1 MRVSLQWLRE
11 LVACDLPAAELGER
25 LSMAG
30 FELDGL
36 EDLAAQAAGVVVGFV
51 EQREPHPNA
60 DKLSV
65 CRVQIGAAEPLQ
77 IVCGAANVRAGIH
90 VPVATV
96 GAYLPAVDLTI
107 KPAELR
113 GVASSGMICSLKE
126 LGLADS
132 SDGIAILDQLL
143 DEVPEVGSPVG
154 PSFGLDDQVMELAIT
169 ANRPDGLSLRGIA
182 REVAA
187 LTGAPLTLPPADP
200 AIPSQALPLAEE
212 ALAAMEAGGLFSI
225 TALTGIQAGPSPRWL
240 QSRLERSGLR
250 PINAVVDITNLVML
264 ETGQPLHAFDA
275 TRLASLGKA
284 SGSVAA
290 GDGPSIGAIG
300 LRQGASQEPFAALDG
315 SEHQLS
321 EEALV
326 VTYAEKPIALAGVI
340 GGAES
345 AVTDTT
351 TEIWL
356 EAAVFAPQAVRRSA
370 RSAGLRTDASSR
382 FEKGLPLEVTLAAAD
397 RAVALLQDLCGAT
410 VLGRWCHRRPVS
422 EPVPLRLRRDAL
434 HQLLGPV
441 QVLDGEPGELEDLE
455 DDQIVQTLT
464 ALGCELGERP
474 GAEGWDVMV
483 PPSRSQD
490 LVREVD
496 LIEEVARLVGYDRF
510 ASHLPDPL
518 EPGGLSPDQQVE
530 RRLRRALAAAGL
542 QETCHL
548 SLGPACSVLSAG
560 LAEHGSPA
568 EADTGAPALATP
580 TRLPLA
586 NPLLA
591 DYSHLRDGLV
601 EELLLA
607 ARRNLQ
613 AGRSG
618 FWAFEIGTVFSP
630 GAKDPRQS
638 QRLGGIVCGSRSAEL
653 WTTGGKPP
661 APGYFQARGLLQQA
675 LSAVGIPA
683 DDRPLEAS
691 PSDHPLLHPGR
702 AAQLLVEGRPVG
714 WFGQL
719 HPLQA
724 EALDCPD
731 ATHLFELELA
741 PLLTA
746 ATRRNRFQPSFA
758 AYATVPASE
767 RDLALVVPTSI
778 SCGQLLTAIRKAG
791 KPLLEQA
798 DLLDRYE
805 GPQVAA
811 GSCSQAFRLRYRDAK
826 RTLTEAEVEVAH
838 QAVRSAL
845 EKQFKAQLRS

>member
-11 LVACDLPAAELGER
+11 LVACDLPASELGDR

-36 EDLAAQAAGVVVGFV
+36 EDLAAQAAGVVVGYV

-132 SDGIAILDQLL
+132 SDGIAVLGDLL
-143 DEVPEVGSPVG
+143 ELVPALGSPVG
-154 PSFGLDDQVMELAIT
+154 PSLGLDDQVLELAIT

-187 LTGAPLTLPPADP
+187 LTGAALTLPPADP
-200 AIPSQALPLAEE
+200 AIPAQPLPLGEE
-212 ALAAMEAGGLFSI
+212 QLTAMEAGGLYSL
-225 TALTGIQAGPSPRWL
+225 TALTGIQVGPSPRWL

-275 TRLASLGKA
+275 ARLASLGQTN
-284 SGSVAA
+284 AA
-290 GDGPSIGAIG
+290 GPGAQISAIG
-300 LRQGASQEPFAALDG
+300 LRQATGAEAFRSLDG
-315 SEHQLS
+315 TEHTLS

-326 VTYAEKPIALAGVI
+326 VTYANAPIALAGVM
-340 GGAES
+340 GGADS
-345 AVTDTT
+345 AVTNGTT
-351 TEIWL
+351 DIWL

-370 RSAGLRTDASSR
+370 RSAGLRTDASTR
-382 FEKGLPLEVTLAAAD
+382 FEKGLPPEVTLAAAD
-397 RAVALLQDLCGAT
+397 RAVALLQELCGAST
-410 VLGRWCHRRPVS
+410 VGRWCHQRPAS
-422 EPVPLRLRRDAL
+422 EAEPLLLRRDAL
-434 HQLLGPV
+434 HKLLGPV
-441 QVLDGEPGELEDLE
+441 QVLDSEPGELDDLE
-455 DDQIVQTLT
+455 DGQIVHTLT
-464 ALGCELGERP
+464 ALGCQLVERAS
-474 GAEGWDVMV
+474 GEGWDVVV

-490 LVREVD
+490 LRREVD

-510 ASHLPDPL
+510 AAHLPDPL
-518 EPGGLSPDQQVE
+518 EPGGLSPDQQVQ

-548 SLGPACSVLSAG
+548 SLGPASSVLGAAG
-560 LAEHGSPA
+560 A
-568 EADTGAPALATP
+568 EAGAGEPALSV
-580 TRLPLA
+580 RVPLA

-618 FWAFEIGTVFSP
+618 FWAFEIGTVFAP
-630 GAKDPRQS
+630 AAKGPSQS
-638 QRLGGIVCGSRSAEL
+638 QRLGGIVCGSRCSEL
-653 WTTGGKPP
+653 WSAGGKPM
-661 APGYFQARGLLQQA
+661 APSYYQARGLLQQA
-675 LSAVGIPA
+675 LSALGIPA
-683 DDRPLEAS
+683 DDRLLANPAD
-691 PSDHPLLHPGR
+691 PALLHPGR
-702 AAQLLVEGRPVG
+702 SAQLLIEGRPVG

-719 HPLQA
+719 HPLEA
-724 EALDCPD
+724 EALDLPE

-741 PLLTA
+741 PLLSA

-767 RDLALVVPTSI
+767 RDLALVVPTSV
-778 SCGQLLTAIRKAG
+778 SCGQLLAAIRKAG

-805 GPQVAA
+805 GAQVAA
-811 GSCSQAFRLRYRDAK
+811 GCCSQAFRLRYRDAK
-826 RTLTEAEVEVAH
+826 RTLTEAEVEQAH
-838 QAVRSAL
+838 QAVRTAL
-845 EKQFKAQLRS
+845 ESQFQAQLRS